1 MGKTEIRLTI
11 VNDSGARVPRAFLEQ
26 WMKSL
31 ARLAA
36 REIPAKSFAGKELV
50 IAFVDEKRA
59 RALNKEFRGKDYA
72 TDVLSFDAM
81 EPGSLG
87 ELVICPKVIAK
98 QAKEHGL
105 LVREELGYMVL
116 HGFLHLLGYDHENVS
131 EKKARAMFALQ
142 DALFEKL
149 FAGVA

>member
-1 MGKTEIRLTI
+1 MTKTEIHLTI
-11 VNDSGARVPRAFLEQ
+11 VNDSGTRVPRAFLEA
-26 WMKSL
+26 WMRSL

-36 REIPAKSFAGKELV
+36 RKIPSKTYAGKELV

-105 LVREELGYMVL
+105 LLREELGYMVL

-149 FAGVA
+149 LNETA